1 LANVVNIVS
10 GLVSPFRREPR
21 GHETSSLHG
30 TSEISLNDPGETV
43 PVTEESINELNGG
56 HARSESPAV
65 GRGHQSGLNS
75 GAPVDSGVIVSVGNK
90 LLLQS
95 VVVFVGVDEG
105 GGHCAKVSETSR
117 HLI

>member
-1 LANVVNIVS
+1 
-10 GLVSPFRREPR
+10 
-21 GHETSSLHG
+21 
-30 TSEISLNDPGETV
+30 V

-105 GGHCAKVSETSR
+105 RFTARGSFATADASPRVKDGGARVLGSIATPES
-117 HLI
+117 L